1 MHIRVTDDLVHSGNM
16 FSGMTSDLQV
26 CAPRVGVSMNLK
38 GNKRKFQSKGTF
50 FFLKINF
57 S

>member
-16 FSGMTSDLQV
+16 FLGMTSDLQV
-26 CAPRVGVSMNLK
+26 CSPRVGVSMNLK

-50 FFLKINF
+50 LIFLEAK
-57 S
+57 